1 MKKTTSERL
10 KEYMNMTGLRQVD
23 ILEKCKPFCDEHDI
37 RIGRNDLSQYV
48 SGKVTPRQDKLSIIG
63 MALGVSEAWLMGY
76 DVPLERE
83 NIIPCKN
90 DSLIQQISHEYGKN
104 SATALSLFIQLDETD
119 QIRITER
126 MTVLLEDEKYSSD
139 SVLLAA
145 RGGKIK
151 LDKKSAAALAKSA
164 NEAPNS
170 SQDKDMF

>member
-76 DVPLERE
+76 DVPMERISD
-83 NIIPCKN
+83 NIKCHP
-90 DSLIQQISHEYGKN
+90 LLMQQIEQEYGKN
-104 SATALSLFIQLDETD
+104 ASTALKLYVQLDEHD

-126 MTVLLEDEKYSSD
+126 MTVLLEDEKYSS
-139 SVLLAA
+139 
-145 RGGKIK
+145 K
-151 LDKKSAAALAKSA
+151 AKNGASPA
-164 NEAPNS
+164 
-170 SQDKDMF
+170 